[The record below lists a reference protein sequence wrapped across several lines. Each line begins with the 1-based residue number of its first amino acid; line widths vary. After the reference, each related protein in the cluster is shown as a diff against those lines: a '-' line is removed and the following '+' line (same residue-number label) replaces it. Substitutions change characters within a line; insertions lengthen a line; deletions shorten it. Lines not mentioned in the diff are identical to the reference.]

1 MQSIDIVVK
10 FAAGSYVTNAT
21 GGKRSSATAG
31 PEAAA
36 KLQASK
42 LFADRVLRVEQI
54 SRADTNTMNAT
65 VWRAYASTDEAV

>member
-10 FAAGSYVTNAT
+10 LAAGAYVTNAV

-36 KLQASK
+36 NLQAIK

-54 SRADTNTMNAT
+54 SRADTKTMNTT
-65 VWRAYASTDEAV
+65 VWRAYASTDEAI